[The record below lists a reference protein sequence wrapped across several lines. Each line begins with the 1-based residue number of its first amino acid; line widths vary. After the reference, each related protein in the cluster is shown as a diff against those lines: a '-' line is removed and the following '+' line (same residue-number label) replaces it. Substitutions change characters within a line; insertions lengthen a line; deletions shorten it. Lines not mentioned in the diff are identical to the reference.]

1 MSYARLSKKPSLF
14 RSFTGLEISE
24 FNAIYAEIESTY
36 NEHERK
42 RLSRRKRERKVG
54 AAGRSF
60 KLKVKERFFLI
71 LLVYY
76 RLYITYTLSGF
87 LFDLDQSNICRDI
100 SMYRTTYQSLCI
112 PLPKKL
118 YKRTRR
124 LRTIDEVEEEYF
136 PGFKAFIDSSE
147 QEIPRPKN
155 KRRRKSYYSGK
166 KKKHTIKTQYMVNGE
181 GTILL
186 HKTRHDRGR
195 IHDYEIFKNKHPIT
209 PLQVE
214 NVLDL
219 GYLGVQ
225 NDFPTVKSVLP
236 FRKKR
241 KKGELP
247 DEEKRHNRKHSKL
260 RVIVEHT
267 VSRIK
272 KFGIMGTKFR
282 NRLGRYDHASDI
294 VSGLV
299 NFRIMMRTNRMVLL

>member
-1 MSYARLSKKPSLF
+1 MSYARLSRKPLLF
-14 RSFTGLEISE
+14 KSFTGLYISE
-24 FNAIYAEIESTY
+24 FDVISREIESRY
-36 NEHERK
+36 EEHERK
-42 RLSRRKRERKVG
+42 RLSKRGRQRDVG
-54 AAGRSF
+54 AGRPF
-60 KLKVKERFFLI
+60 KLKVKERFLM

-76 RLYITYTLSGF
+76 RLYTTYTLSGF
-87 LFDLDQSNICRDI
+87 LFDLDQSNICRDMSI
-100 SMYRTTYQSLCI
+100 IEPLVRRCI

-124 LRTIDEVEEEYF
+124 LRTIDEVEEYF
-136 PGFKAFIDSSE
+136 PGFKAFIDSSK
-147 QEIPRPKN
+147 QEIPRPEN
-155 KRRRKSYYSGK
+155 KRKRKSYYSGK
-166 KKKHTIKTQYMVNGE
+166 KKKHTVKTQYMVNSE
-181 GTILL
+181 GTIL
-186 HKTRHDRGR
+186 HKTGHDRGR
-195 IHDYEIFKNKHPIT
+195 IHDYEIFKNKHPKT

-241 KKGELP
+241 KKGELS
-247 DEEKRHNRKHSKL
+247 DEEKKYNRMHSKL

-282 NRLGRYDHASDI
+282 NKLGRYDHASDI

>member
-1 MSYARLSKKPSLF
+1 MSYARLSKRPLLF
-14 RSFTGLEISE
+14 KSFTGLEITE
-24 FNAIYAEIESTY
+24 FDTISREIESKY
-36 NEHERK
+36 DEHEGV
-42 RLSRRKRERKVG
+42 RLSRRKRKRG
-54 AAGRSF
+54 IGAGRPF
-60 KLKVKERFFLI
+60 KLKEVRERFLM

-100 SMYRTTYQSLCI
+100 SMLEPLIKRCI

-124 LRTIDEVEEEYF
+124 LRTIDEVEKYF

-147 QEIPRPKN
+147 QEIPRPEN
-155 KRRRKSYYSGK
+155 KRKRKSYYSGK
-166 KKKHTIKTQYMVNGE
+166 KKKHTVKTQYMVNGE
-181 GTILL
+181 GTIL
-186 HKTRHDRGR
+186 HKTGHDRGR

-219 GYLGVQ
+219 GYMGVK
-225 NDFPTVKSVLP
+225 NDFPTVKYVLP
-236 FRKKR
+236 FKKKR
-241 KKGELP
+241 KSELS
-247 DEEKRHNRKHSKL
+247 DEEKRYNRKHSKL
-260 RVIVEHT
+260 RIIVEHT

-299 NFRIMMRTNRMVLL
+299 NFRIMRTIGMMLL

>member
-1 MSYARLSKKPSLF
+1 VLMSYARLSRRPLLF
-14 RSFTGLEISE
+14 KSFTGLYISE
-24 FNAIYAEIESTY
+24 FDVISREIESRY
-36 NEHERK
+36 EEHERK
-42 RLSRRKRERKVG
+42 RLSKRMRQRDVG
-54 AAGRSF
+54 AGRPF
-60 KLKVKERFFLI
+60 KLKVKERFLM

-87 LFDLDQSNICRDI
+87 LFDLDQSNICRDMSI
-100 SMYRTTYQSLCI
+100 IEPLVKRCI

-124 LRTIDEVEEEYF
+124 LRTIDEVEEYF

-147 QEIPRPKN
+147 QEIPRPEN
-155 KRRRKSYYSGK
+155 KRKRKSYYSGK
-166 KKKHTIKTQYMVNGE
+166 KKKHTIKTQYMVNSE
-181 GTILL
+181 GTIL
-186 HKTRHDRGR
+186 HKTGHDRGR
-195 IHDYEIFKNKHPIT
+195 IHDYEIFKNKHPTT

-214 NVLDL
+214 NVFDL
-219 GYLGVQ
+219 GYMGVK

-241 KKGELP
+241 KKSELSN
-247 DEEKRHNRKHSKL
+247 EEKRHNRNHFKL

-282 NRLGRYDHASDI
+282 NRLGRYDRTSDI

-299 NFRIMMRTNRMVLL
+299 NFRIMMRTNRILL

>member
-1 MSYARLSKKPSLF
+1 MSYTRLSKRPLLF

-24 FNAIYAEIESTY
+24 FNEIYAEIESKY

-42 RLSRRKRERKVG
+42 RLSRTKRERKVG
-54 AAGRSF
+54 AGRPF
-60 KLKVKERFFLI
+60 KLKVRERFLM

-87 LFDLDQSNICRDI
+87 LFDLDQSNVCRDI
-100 SMYRTTYQSLCI
+100 SIIEPLVKLCI

-124 LRTIDEVEEEYF
+124 LRTIDEVEKYF

-166 KKKHTIKTQYMVNGE
+166 RKKHTVKIQYMVNSE
-181 GTILL
+181 GLIL
-186 HKTRHDRGR
+186 HKTEHKKGR
-195 IHDYEIFKNKHPIT
+195 KHDYDIFKNKHPTT

-214 NVLDL
+214 NVFDL
-219 GYLGVQ
+219 GYMGVQ

-241 KKGELP
+241 KSELS
-247 DEEKRHNRKHSKL
+247 DGEKRHNRKHSKL

-282 NRLGRYDHASDI
+282 NKLGRYDYASDI

-299 NFRIMMRTNRMVLL
+299 NFRIMMRTNGGMPL

>member
-1 MSYARLSKKPSLF
+1 MSYARLSKRPLLF

-24 FNAIYAEIESTY
+24 FNEIYTEIESKY

-42 RLSRRKRERKVG
+42 RLSRTKRERKVG
-54 AAGRSF
+54 AGRPF
-60 KLKVKERFFLI
+60 KLKIRERFLM

-87 LFDLDQSNICRDI
+87 LFDLDQSNVCRDI
-100 SMYRTTYQSLCI
+100 CIIEPLVKLCI

-118 YKRTRR
+118 YKRTTR
-124 LRTIDEVEEEYF
+124 LRTIDEVEEYF

-166 KKKHTIKTQYMVNGE
+166 RKKHTVKIQYMVNSE
-181 GTILL
+181 GLIL
-186 HKTRHDRGR
+186 HKTEHKKGR
-195 IHDYEIFKNKHPIT
+195 KHDYDIFKNKHPTT

-214 NVLDL
+214 NVFDL
-219 GYLGVQ
+219 GYMGVQ

-241 KKGELP
+241 KSELS
-247 DEEKRHNRKHSKL
+247 DGEKRHNRKHSKL

-282 NRLGRYDHASDI
+282 NKLGRYDHASDI

-299 NFRIMMRTNRMVLL
+299 NFRIMMRTNGGMPL

>member
-1 MSYARLSKKPSLF
+1 MSYARLSKRPLLF

-24 FNAIYAEIESTY
+24 FDEIYTEIESRY
-36 NEHERK
+36 SEHERE

-54 AAGRSF
+54 AGRPF
-60 KLKVKERFFLI
+60 KLKVRERLLM

-76 RLYITYTLSGF
+76 KLYITYTLSGF

-100 SMYRTTYQSLCI
+100 SFIEPLIKLCI

-124 LRTIDEVEEEYF
+124 LRTIDEVEEYF

-166 KKKHTIKTQYMVNGE
+166 KKKHTVKTQYMVNSE
-181 GTILL
+181 GLIL
-186 HKTRHDRGR
+186 HKTDHRKGR
-195 IHDYEIFKNKHPIT
+195 KHDYDVFKNNHPIT
-209 PLQVE
+209 PTQVE

-219 GYLGVQ
+219 GYMGVQ
-225 NDFPTVKSVLP
+225 NDFPTVKYVLP
-236 FRKKR
+236 IRKKR
-241 KKGELP
+241 KSELSN
-247 DEEKRHNRKHSKL
+247 EEKKYNRRHSKL
-260 RVIVEHT
+260 RIVVEHT

-282 NRLGRYDHASDI
+282 NKLGRYDYASDI

-299 NFRIMMRTNRMVLL
+299 NFSDTNKHDF

>member
-1 MSYARLSKKPSLF
+1 MFYARLSKKPLLF

-24 FNAIYAEIESTY
+24 FNEIYMEIESRY
-36 NEHERK
+36 NEHERE
-42 RLSRRKRERKVG
+42 RLSRMKRERKIG
-54 AAGRSF
+54 AGRPF
-60 KLKVKERFFLI
+60 KLKVRERFLM

-76 RLYITYTLSGF
+76 RLYITFTLSGF

-100 SMYRTTYQSLCI
+100 SFIEPLIKLCI

-118 YKRTRR
+118 YKRTKRR
-124 LRTIDEVEEEYF
+124 LRTIDEVEEYF

-166 KKKHTIKTQYMVNGE
+166 KKKHTVKTQYMVNSE
-181 GTILL
+181 GTILY
-186 HKTRHDRGR
+186 KTAHERGR
-195 IHDYEIFKNKHPIT
+195 KHDYEVFKNRHPIT
-209 PLQVE
+209 PPQVE

-225 NDFPTVKSVLP
+225 NDFPHCKVCMYCHLERKGRKS
-236 FRKKR
+236 
-241 KKGELP
+241 ELSN
-247 DEEKRHNRKHSKL
+247 EEKKYNRKHSKL
-260 RVIVEHT
+260 RVVVEHT
-267 VSRIK
+267 LSRIK

-282 NRLGRYDHASDI
+282 NKLGKYDHTSDI

-299 NFRIMMRTNRMVLL
+299 NFRIMMRTNGGMLL